1 MIHLLSLL
9 SIAFIRFGFAEPV
22 EQSTNDTNADDAHDT
37 VDTAVIVE
45 GTLWDFIENRS
56 IIQGLE
62 LQQNPNI
69 DNEGIAGD
77 ALLPDYILNQ
87 GIASV
92 DKLFYEDPIKAL
104 EHDPLF
110 LDMINPKDFDIP
122 IVVNA
127 DVESWMRYLLGPGRK
142 HYKIWLERSS
152 KYTPMMQAKLRAAGL
167 PEDLIYLSMIESGF
181 STSAYSSAAA
191 AGLWQFIP
199 TTGRE
204 MGLRVD
210 WWIDERRDPEKST
223 DAAILFLGRMY
234 RQFGDWYLVWA
245 GYNGG
250 PGRVSKAVAKHN
262 TKDFWTLKQNNAF
275 PDETDNYIPKIV
287 AAAIIGKYRDRY
299 GFADVKYQE
308 PLQYTHVTIDGNV
321 AVDILA
327 KCANISTNEFL
338 AYNPEIVQSALP
350 PTPSKLT
357 IKVPANTHD
366 SFMVALASVPPE
378 ERLTYV
384 RHVIKKGETLGIIA
398 KKYGVSVS
406 SIQKVNKISN
416 PNRISLGQVIMIPS
430 TEVPADTSLVST
442 KNTSTST
449 SSKSTASTKTSNTTK
464 SSSTKSSS
472 ASTST
477 KKTTYHT
484 VKAGENLGSIAE
496 KYGVSTSDIKRWNNI
511 SNANKINAGQKLKIY
526 TTKPNVV
533 KYTVK
538 SGDTLSGIASKYGCS
553 VADIKSWNNLKSTQ
567 IYVGQELQIKQ

>member
-1 MIHLLSLL
+1 MTHLFFILP
-9 SIAFIRFGFAEPV
+9 IAFLRFGNAEPV
-22 EQSTNDTNADDAHDT
+22 EQSIDQYDAHPI
-37 VDTAVIVE
+37 VDTAPIIE

-69 DNEGIAGD
+69 DNEGIASEV
-77 ALLPDYILNQ
+77 LLPDYILNQ
-87 GIASV
+87 GVASV
-92 DKLFYEDPIKAL
+92 DKLFYDDPIKAL

-110 LDMINPKDFDIP
+110 IDMINPNDFDIP
-122 IVVNA
+122 IVINA
-127 DVESWMRYLLGPGRK
+127 DVERWMRYLLGPGKK
-142 HYKIWLERSS
+142 HYKIWLERSG
-152 KYTPMMQAKLRAAGL
+152 KYTPMMQAKLRSAGL

-223 DAAILFLGRMY
+223 DAAILFLSKMY

-262 TKDFWTLKQNNAF
+262 TKDFWTLKENNAF

-299 GFADVKYQE
+299 GFTDVKYQE

-327 KCANISTNEFL
+327 KCAHISTNEFL

-357 IKVPANTHD
+357 IKVPANTQE
-366 SFMVALASVPPE
+366 SFKAALASVPPE

-384 RHVIKKGETLGIIA
+384 RHVIKKGETLGSIA

-430 TEVPADTSLVST
+430 TEVPTNTSLVST
-442 KNTSTST
+442 NNKSASS
-449 SSKSTASTKTSNTTK
+449 SSKSTSGTK
-464 SSSTKSSS
+464 SSTSKSTSTKASSS
-472 ASTST
+472 KSTST

-484 VKAGENLGSIAE
+484 VKSGENLSSIAE

-526 TTKPNVV
+526 TTKPSVV

-538 SGDTLSGIASKYGCS
+538 SGDTLSEIATKHNCS
-553 VADIKSWNNLKSTQ
+553 VADLKSWNNLKSNQ
-567 IYVGQELQIKQ
+567 IYVGQELQIKK